1 MKMNKKVLSLIS
13 IVIYAFVLLAC
24 SGKLY
29 TNSDEYLGYIDQV
42 PGSDSFMPNLLD
54 LPPYQFA
61 EVLLFENYDSG
72 KSINLVITYSE
83 DEYAFAKDSI
93 SSKLV
98 FLEDPLMEYDY
109 YIVPQVEF
117 EYKGFV
123 IKVVS
128 DDNFDYPEQFGML
141 GYSDAKFQ
149 ISFLFF
155 FNSTLHQLSNRSD
168 RMTLFMSS
176 DFRFPEEEPT

>member
-1 MKMNKKVLSLIS
+1 MAMVVIAFSL
-13 IVIYAFVLLAC
+13 VAC
-24 SGKLY
+24 SGKLD
-29 TNSDEYLGYIDQV
+29 TNIDEYLVYVNKV
-42 PGSDSFMPNLLD
+42 PKSDSFMPKLLD

-61 EVLLFENYDSG
+61 EVLFFENYDSG

-117 EYKGFV
+117 EYNGFV

-141 GYSDAKFQ
+141 GYSDVKFQ

-155 FNSTLHQLSNRSD
+155 FNSTLHQLSNTPE
-168 RMTLFMSS
+168 RMTRFIEGE
-176 DFRFPEEEPT
+176 FRFPEK